1 MIFIIH
7 RLDEAGKS
15 AERSLHR
22 DSHLEYLR
30 EHAAQ
35 IIAAGPYLDPG
46 TGADR
51 GSMFMIRCPDLAQAR
66 RFAEEDPFAKAGIF
80 KEVQVWQWTKR
91 LGSLDIPSC
100 TGS

>member
-7 RLDEAGKS
+7 RLDAAGRS

-22 DSHLEYLR
+22 DSHLAYLR
-30 EHAAQ
+30 DHAAQ
-35 IIAAGPYLDPG
+35 IIAAGPYLDPQ
-46 TGADR
+46 TGEDR
-51 GSMFMIRCPDLAQAR
+51 GSMYMISCPDLAEAR

-91 LGSLDIPSC
+91 LGPLEIPA
-100 TGS
+100 GSGS